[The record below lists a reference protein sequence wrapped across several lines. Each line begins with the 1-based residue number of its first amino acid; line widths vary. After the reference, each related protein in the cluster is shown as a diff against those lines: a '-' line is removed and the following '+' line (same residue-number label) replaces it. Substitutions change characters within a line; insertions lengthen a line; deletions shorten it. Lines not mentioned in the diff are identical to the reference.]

1 MPDAPSLPL
10 SARAAILLRLFAV
23 QGSWNYETMLGNGIA
38 FALEPALRR
47 LPGGAGGEAYRA
59 AMAREARYFNAHPYL
74 AALAVGALA
83 RVELE
88 QVPPAQIERFRGAL
102 CGPLGSVGDQLF
114 WAGWLPCC
122 SAIALLGYGL
132 GAGPGVTA
140 ALFLAPYTVG
150 HIAMRV
156 WGLES
161 GWRAGL
167 RVAGSLAQP
176 LLREAPRRIAAA
188 TLVLLAFALPLVA
201 ARIMRAGTSMPVP
214 LALAAIGV
222 AALVMG
228 VALVLL
234 KGRVEGWKAAIA
246 ALALLVIYSV
256 VR

>member
-1 MPDAPSLPL
+1 MSDLELPW

-23 QGSWNYETMLGNGIA
+23 QGSWNYETMTGNGIA

-47 LPGGAGGEAYRA
+47 LPGGAGGDAYRA
-59 AMAREARYFNAHPYL
+59 AMAREARYFNSHPYL
-74 AALAVGALA
+74 SALAVGALA

-88 QVPPAQIERFRGAL
+88 QVPAAQIERFRGAL

-122 SAIALLGYGL
+122 AVLALLGYGL
-132 GAGPGVTA
+132 GAGAAATA
-140 ALFLAPYTVG
+140 ALFLGPYTAG
-150 HIAMRV
+150 HITMRV
-156 WGLES
+156 WGLAS

-201 ARIMRAGTSMPVP
+201 ARIVRSGTAMPP
-214 LALAAIGV
+214 AALGAIALAVI
-222 AALVMG
+222 VMG
-228 VALVLL
+228 TVLVRL

-256 VR
+256 IR